1 MNFIEWTKQQENNNP
16 IAANPRTIKTSQE
29 RDRLT
34 RMEAML
40 SDLVLL
46 TQVIAEAK
54 TFQPP
59 ENNHVNK
66 NRS

>member
-1 MNFIEWTKQQENNNP
+1 MTFIEWTRQEEYSNQNAENP
-16 IAANPRTIKTSQE
+16 KTVKARRD

-40 SDLVLL
+40 DELMLL
-46 TQVIAEAK
+46 KRIVVEAK

-59 ENNHVNK
+59 ENSHAK
-66 NRS
+66 E